1 MNLEVLL
8 MKKNK
13 YLQYIYIKIHIGYL
27 SVDSPDNAG
36 YIYSIIIS
44 DDIQTTQTLIAQL
57 VIHDN
62 YLLDV

>member
-8 MKKNK
+8 MKKK
-13 YLQYIYIKIHIGYL
+13 QIFTVYKIHVGYL

>member
-1 MNLEVLL
+1 MYELGGVAHEEKQIFTV
-8 MKKNK
+8 
-13 YLQYIYIKIHIGYL
+13 YKIHVGYL

-62 YLLDV
+62 YLFDV